1 MSFQSSFKIRKVD
14 DLTRGQAKSTITLA
28 QISGFNIYCIF
39 MIGTLLN
46 GCNPEIPECGLSARR
61 IVGGVDAAPGQWPWA
76 AIVGTPIIT
85 TVGSEP
91 GIQGLLKAMAIRVV
105 EFSSGRVQN

>member
-1 MSFQSSFKIRKVD
+1 
-14 DLTRGQAKSTITLA
+14 
-28 QISGFNIYCIF
+28 

-91 GIQGLLKAMAIRVV
+91 GIQGLLKAMAVRVV
-105 EFSSGRVQN
+105 EFSSGGYKIRNIFA

>member
-1 MSFQSSFKIRKVD
+1 
-14 DLTRGQAKSTITLA
+14 
-28 QISGFNIYCIF
+28 

-61 IVGGVDAAPGQWPWA
+61 IVSGVNAAPGQWPWA

-85 TVGSEP
+85 TVGSQP
-91 GIQGLLKAMAIRVV
+91 GIQGLLKAPEKNLIILTLIMTVFLGFTPARD
-105 EFSSGRVQN
+105 QNSPKMGGLRSQQFVSKMNVLTLWSLF